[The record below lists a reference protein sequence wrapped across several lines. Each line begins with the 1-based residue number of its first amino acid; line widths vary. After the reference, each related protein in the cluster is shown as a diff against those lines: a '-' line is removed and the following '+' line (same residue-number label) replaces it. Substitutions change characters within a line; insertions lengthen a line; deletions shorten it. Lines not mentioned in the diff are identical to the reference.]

1 MTAVKSFRLPD
12 LGEGLTDAEIVAWHV
27 AAGDSV
33 ALNQV
38 LAEVE
43 TAKAVVELPSP
54 FAGTVVELLATPGE
68 TVAVG
73 APIVTIE
80 TVTAETMTTE
90 TTDGRS
96 DGQDEGNASPPDRI
110 PTLVGYGP
118 TESMP
123 SRRRSRRRRSTR
135 LEHPRAETDG
145 GDGAP
150 QEDTGPPAARGGVPA
165 RSPGAT
171 RPLAAPP
178 VRFMARQ
185 EGVDLADVAGNGPGG
200 IITRDDL
207 AAFLRGRAEPWLPA
221 TAGRAEANDT
231 AWTVV
236 GGQTRQDASPG
247 PTRTPVRGIQKRM
260 AEAMV
265 RSVTEA
271 PQACVFLSVDVSE
284 TTALVE
290 RLRANRE
297 FAGIRVTLLSIVAK
311 AVLRAMAEHPELNSS
326 WDGGRGDVVFA
337 PHVNLGIAVAA
348 PAGLVVPNLPT
359 AYVLGLRDLARALSD
374 LSERAREGRCAP
386 AEFRGGTFT
395 ISNVGVFGVDG
406 GVAILNPGE
415 AGILAVGTVR
425 RTPWE
430 HGGEVALRDVVTL
443 SLTFDHRLVDGRQA
457 SGFLAAVGRVLA
469 DPLEL
474 LAFA

>member
-1 MTAVKSFRLPD
+1 
-12 LGEGLTDAEIVAWHV
+12 
-27 AAGDSV
+27 
-33 ALNQV
+33 
-38 LAEVE
+38 
-43 TAKAVVELPSP
+43 
-54 FAGTVVELLATPGE
+54 
-68 TVAVG
+68 
-73 APIVTIE
+73 
-80 TVTAETMTTE
+80 
-90 TTDGRS
+90 
-96 DGQDEGNASPPDRI
+96 
-110 PTLVGYGP
+110 
-118 TESMP
+118 
-123 SRRRSRRRRSTR
+123 
-135 LEHPRAETDG
+135 
-145 GDGAP
+145 
-150 QEDTGPPAARGGVPA
+150 
-165 RSPGAT
+165 
-171 RPLAAPP
+171 
-178 VRFMARQ
+178 MARQ

-207 AAFLRGRAEPWLPA
+207 AAYIRGRANPGAA
-221 TAGRAEANDT
+221 TVGQVAIPDT
-231 AWTVV
+231 AWTTVA
-236 GGQTRQDASPG
+236 GETRDGASPE
-247 PTRTPVRGIQKRM
+247 PTRAPIRGIQKRM

-359 AYVLGLRDLARALSD
+359 ADVLGLRDLARALSD